1 MEHQDYNT
9 IVFTQKNNTTNKS
22 NNKQISQKQNNDNV
36 IIEPAKNLGLII
48 SQSRMLKNKNQKQL
62 SQDLG
67 ISSVILSKWESGKE
81 IPNNNQIAQIEKVL
95 NIKLPR
101 NKKKTVID

>member
-9 IVFTQKNNTTNKS
+9 IVFTQKNNSN
-22 NNKQISQKQNNDNV
+22 NNKQISQKQNNDTV
-36 IIEPAKNLGLII
+36 IIEPAKNLGLTI
-48 SQSRMLKNKNQKQL
+48 SQSRMLKNKSQKQL
-62 SQDLG
+62 SQELG

-81 IPNNNQIAQIEKVL
+81 IPNNSKIAHIEKVL
-95 NIKLPR
+95 NVKLPR